1 MSRTTHGL
9 TEEIAATR
17 RLVRQCRWLYAI
29 NLALLMLCTA
39 RVYELI

>member
-9 TEEIAATR
+9 TEEFAAAR
-17 RLVRQCRWLYAI
+17 RLVRQCRWLAAF
-29 NLALLMLCTA
+29 NLALPMLCTA